1 MDRNEAYRAAA
12 EKGVIMLTEEEE
24 LKLLAPID
32 EHVGRIQRKI
42 DELRTDGTD
51 RVTALKTHMAV
62 VKHNACY
69 SEAEKARLL
78 AEDKK
83 SLGEAK
89 AKEAENRGRVQSLV
103 SEAVRYL
110 DGHYDKDYLDRIA
123 SSCAAQARIENKC
136 YAVEVAALKKQ
147 HLATLASMTD
157 PAMKKEEN
165 YLHNN
170 RMYDAELAHKAEIQ
184 AIRNRRH
191 EAFMHRYHLID
202 LLRLSRFTFMEKE
215 KMDWENYR
223 FTFSGKRFFL
233 ANGLY
238 IAILVLFAIL
248 CVVAPVVSRT
258 SLLTIPNILNI
269 LEIASPRIFLAL
281 GVGGL
286 ILLGGTDLSVGRM
299 VGAGMILSTML
310 MHKGPNTGTFFGV
323 MFDFT
328 GIPVWLRVILAL
340 LASCAFTTGF
350 SVFSAFFTAK
360 YKIHPFITSLA
371 TMLIIYGFMSF
382 ATKGVSFGGIESSIP
397 EAIIPVIGG
406 FPTIILWAAG
416 AVFVVCFIWNKTAL
430 GKSMFAVG
438 GNKEAAAVSGISVFR
453 VMISAAV
460 IAGIL
465 YGFGAWMECVRMM
478 GSGSASYGQGWEAE
492 AIAACV
498 VGGISFSGGVG
509 KIRGIV
515 VGVLIFTA
523 VTYALTVLGVDT
535 NLQFIFSG
543 IIIIAAVTID
553 CFKHKLR

>member
-1 MDRNEAYRAAA
+1 
-12 EKGVIMLTEEEE
+12 
-24 LKLLAPID
+24 
-32 EHVGRIQRKI
+32 
-42 DELRTDGTD
+42 
-51 RVTALKTHMAV
+51 
-62 VKHNACY
+62 
-69 SEAEKARLL
+69 
-78 AEDKK
+78 
-83 SLGEAK
+83 
-89 AKEAENRGRVQSLV
+89 
-103 SEAVRYL
+103 
-110 DGHYDKDYLDRIA
+110 
-123 SSCAAQARIENKC
+123 
-136 YAVEVAALKKQ
+136 
-147 HLATLASMTD
+147 
-157 PAMKKEEN
+157 
-165 YLHNN
+165 
-170 RMYDAELAHKAEIQ
+170 MYDAELAHKAEIQ

-453 VMISAAV
+453 VMIAAEV
-460 IAGIL
+460 
-465 YGFGAWMECVRMM
+465 
-478 GSGSASYGQGWEAE
+478 
-492 AIAACV
+492 AACV